1 MRPYSSSLICSAA
14 GSELFCITRAE
25 FYRMFKTNSDQW
37 QKALSFAQQKEKE
50 LIKRCKNY
58 LYTSKAVVENAQAQY
73 HQLSH

>member
-1 MRPYSSSLICSAA
+1 
-14 GSELFCITRAE
+14 
-25 FYRMFKTNSDQW
+25 MFKTNSDQW

-50 LIKRCKNY
+50 LIKRCKTY